1 MENRVISSNP
11 VLDLYTKLNDILYS
25 TRSKRDG
32 VALLHE
38 HLKIENDNYN
48 KVVIVLSL
56 FTAFVETLK
65 SNLDLTDKEIHG
77 TTIAHAS
84 SIAPIFLTTIIGII
98 SSLMKFKKFPE
109 TMEILLKSREKFN
122 SVIVKIRKMSE
133 ELNFKDLDYCKRV
146 YVDEI
151 MVSYREALLEVESNV
166 YPDVRNKYFKLA
178 QRNIIQI
185 EKDDIKF
192 KDKLDKLFNND
203 TIIEIGSNVTN
214 EEIELEPINSP

>member
-1 MENRVISSNP
+1 MENRVISTNP
-11 VLDLYTKLNDILYS
+11 VLDLYTKLNSILYS
-25 TRSKRDG
+25 TRAKRDG

-65 SNLDLTDKEIHG
+65 SNLDLTDKAIHG

-84 SIAPIFLTTIIGII
+84 GIAPIFLTTIIGII

-109 TMEILLKSREKFN
+109 RMEVLLKSREKFN
-122 SVIVKIRKMSE
+122 SVIVKIRKLNE
-133 ELNFKDLDYCKRV
+133 ELNFKKIDDAKRI

-151 MVSYREALLEVESNV
+151 MVAYRESLLEVESNI

-178 QRNIIQI
+178 QKNIIQI

-203 TIIEIGSNVTN
+203 TIIEIGSNSTS
-214 EEIELEPINSP
+214 EEIELETINSP

>member
-151 MVSYREALLEVESNV
+151 LVSYREALVEVESNI
-166 YPDVRNKYFKLA
+166 YPDVRNKYFKLS
-178 QRNIIQI
+178 QKNIIQI

>member
-1 MENRVISSNP
+1 MNNQVVSSNP
-11 VLDLYTKLNDILYS
+11 VLDLYTKLNEILYS
-25 TRSKRDG
+25 TRAKRDG

-65 SNLDLTDKEIHG
+65 SNLDLTDKTIHG

-84 SIAPIFLTTIIGII
+84 GIAPIFLSTIIGII

-109 TMEILLKSREKFN
+109 TMEVLLKSREKFN
-122 SVIVKIRKMSE
+122 SLIVKIRKLSE
-133 ELNFKDLDYCKRV
+133 ELNFKELDEAKRI

-166 YPDVRNKYFKLA
+166 YPDVRNKYFRLS

-185 EKDDIKF
+185 EKDDLKF
-192 KDKLDKLFNND
+192 KDKINKLFNND
-203 TIIEIGSNVTN
+203 TIIEISSNGTS
-214 EEIELEPINSP
+214 EESEIINSP

>member
-11 VLDLYTKLNDILYS
+11 VLDLYTKLDDILYS
-25 TRSKRDG
+25 TRAKRDG

-48 KVVIVLSL
+48 KIVIVLSL

-65 SNLDLTDKEIHG
+65 SNLDLTDKAIHG
-77 TTIAHAS
+77 TTVAHAS
-84 SIAPIFLTTIIGII
+84 GIAPIFLTTIIGII

-109 TMEILLKSREKFN
+109 TMEVLLKSREKFN
-122 SVIVKIRKMSE
+122 SLILKIRKLSE
-133 ELNFKDLDYCKRV
+133 ELNFKKIDDAKRI
-146 YVDEI
+146 YIDEI
-151 MVSYREALLEVESNV
+151 MDAYRLALLEVESNV

-185 EKDDIKF
+185 EKDDQKF
-192 KDKLDKLFNND
+192 KDKINKLFNND
-203 TIIEIGSNVTN
+203 NIIEIGSNSTV
-214 EEIELEPINSP
+214 EELETINSP